1 MVREGGGSSIPETSV
16 IEPRGRGV
24 LDTRWSLSSGSPK
37 ARPGGGY
44 DGYCSRRVPC
54 HISCHR
60 AQVERSQKPRPAGET
75 GRGLGVRSPSRI
87 KMRRRPDHRSGGLSL
102 LDHLND
108 AAGAPVGPHALV
120 RHPPVTRREDTPRT
134 RSALIYKPPPP

>member
-1 MVREGGGSSIPETSV
+1 MDCFACARNDVSTRATLSIVIVREGGRSSIPEKSV

-87 KMRRRPDHRSGGLSL
+87 KMRRRPDHRSGGL
-102 LDHLND
+102 
-108 AAGAPVGPHALV
+108 
-120 RHPPVTRREDTPRT
+120 
-134 RSALIYKPPPP
+134 